1 LDERQALSHDEVAG
15 GHGPAVATG
24 RETPCRPLRGEPDM
38 SVVDRSEQE
47 SGVEFDQLP
56 EFELEC
62 MYDDWDD
69 PTAVTVFSTEESDSL
84 YTAWLT
90 ADRDHAVSLDA
101 VR

>member
-1 LDERQALSHDEVAG
+1 
-15 GHGPAVATG
+15 
-24 RETPCRPLRGEPDM
+24 M
-38 SVVDRSEQE
+38 SVVDSAAQTDEGQ
-47 SGVEFDQLP
+47 FDQLP

>member
-1 LDERQALSHDEVAG
+1 
-15 GHGPAVATG
+15 
-24 RETPCRPLRGEPDM
+24 M
-38 SVVDRSEQE
+38 SVVDRSEQDVE
-47 SGVEFDQLP
+47 VEFDQLP

-69 PTAVTVFSTEESDSL
+69 PSEVTVFSTDEADSL

-90 ADRDHAVSLDA
+90 TDRSHAVSLED

>member
-1 LDERQALSHDEVAG
+1 
-15 GHGPAVATG
+15 
-24 RETPCRPLRGEPDM
+24 M
-38 SVVDRSEQE
+38 SVVDRDEQAE
-47 SGVEFDQLP
+47 TVPFDQLP

-69 PTAVTVFSTEESDSL
+69 PSEVTIFSTDDEDSL

-90 ADRDHAVSLDA
+90 VDREHARALTD